1 MSNYKVTNP
10 ATGIVEKTYES
21 HSNEELD
28 LIMGKSLQ
36 AYKKWQTKD
45 ITYRARI
52 LNKIAD
58 LYDENRKQLAVIM
71 AREMGK
77 PVAQGEGELSLV
89 SHIFRYYAKYGEQFM
104 NIQPMPDAK
113 NAIVR
118 KEALGPILG
127 IMPWNYP
134 HYQVARLV
142 APNLMIGNTVILKH
156 APSCPESAVQIAK
169 LFADSG
175 LPEGVYENIFATNE
189 QIETIIHDSRVQGV
203 SLTGSE
209 RAGSAVAKT
218 AGSALKKVVLELGG
232 SDPFIV
238 LPDADINNAVSCAFI
253 GRFGNGGQACNAAKR
268 LIIHEDI
275 YDEFI
280 QKFKEKVEAIF
291 PDDPLDQST
300 FLGPLSSIQA
310 IETLESQYNKA
321 VSQGA
326 KVLVEGGR
334 IDKPG
339 AWFKPA
345 LLSEV
350 NSKMDAYYEELFG
363 PISVVYKASGID
375 EIVSIANDTSF
386 GLGACIHAKDLD
398 KAQVVADKLEVG
410 MVAFNQAPGTA
421 AETPF
426 GGIKRS
432 GFGRELGPYGMDEFV
447 NYKLYQY

>member
-28 LIMGKSLQ
+28 SIMGKSFQ

-45 ITYRARI
+45 ITHRAQI

-58 LYDENRKQLAVIM
+58 LYDENRKQLAIIM

-104 NIQPMPDAK
+104 STQPMPDAK

-118 KEALGPILG
+118 KESLGPILG

-156 APSCPESAVQIAK
+156 APSCPESAIQIAK

-175 LPEGVYENIFATNE
+175 LPDGVYENIFATNE
-189 QIETIIHDSRVQGV
+189 QVETIIHDSRVQGV

-209 RAGSAVAKT
+209 RAGSAVART

-238 LPDADINNAVSCAFI
+238 LPDADIDNAVSCAFV
-253 GRFGNGGQACNAAKR
+253 GRFGNAGQACNAAKR
-268 LIIHEDI
+268 LIIHADI

-280 QKFKEKVEAIF
+280 QKFKEKVNTIA
-291 PDDPLDQST
+291 PGDPLDQNT
-300 FLGPLSSIQA
+300 FLGPLSSMQA

-321 VSQGA
+321 ISQGA
-326 KVLVEGGR
+326 KVLIEGGR

-363 PISVVYKASGID
+363 PVSVVYKASGID
-375 EIVSIANDTSF
+375 EIVAIANDTSF
-386 GLGACIHAKDLD
+386 GLGACIHATDLD

>member
-58 LYDENRKQLAVIM
+58 LYDENRKKLAVIM

-156 APSCPESAVQIAK
+156 APSCPESALQIAK

-253 GRFGNGGQACNAAKR
+253 GRFGNAGQACNAAKR

>member
-58 LYDENRKQLAVIM
+58 LYDENRKKLAVIM

-156 APSCPESAVQIAK
+156 APS
-169 LFADSG
+169 
-175 LPEGVYENIFATNE
+175 
-189 QIETIIHDSRVQGV
+189 
-203 SLTGSE
+203 
-209 RAGSAVAKT
+209 
-218 AGSALKKVVLELGG
+218 
-232 SDPFIV
+232 
-238 LPDADINNAVSCAFI
+238 
-253 GRFGNGGQACNAAKR
+253 
-268 LIIHEDI
+268 
-275 YDEFI
+275 
-280 QKFKEKVEAIF
+280 
-291 PDDPLDQST
+291 
-300 FLGPLSSIQA
+300 
-310 IETLESQYNKA
+310 
-321 VSQGA
+321 
-326 KVLVEGGR
+326 
-334 IDKPG
+334 
-339 AWFKPA
+339 
-345 LLSEV
+345 
-350 NSKMDAYYEELFG
+350 
-363 PISVVYKASGID
+363 
-375 EIVSIANDTSF
+375 
-386 GLGACIHAKDLD
+386 
-398 KAQVVADKLEVG
+398 
-410 MVAFNQAPGTA
+410 
-421 AETPF
+421 
-426 GGIKRS
+426 
-432 GFGRELGPYGMDEFV
+432 
-447 NYKLYQY
+447 

>member
-104 NIQPMPDAK
+104 NTQPMPDSK

-253 GRFGNGGQACNAAKR
+253 GRFGNAGQACNAAKR

-326 KVLVEGGR
+326 RVLVEGGR

>member
-58 LYDENRKQLAVIM
+58 LYDENRKKLAVIM

-156 APSCPESAVQIAK
+156 APSCPESALQIAK

-253 GRFGNGGQACNAAKR
+253 GRFGNAGQACNAAKR

-410 MVAFNQAPGTA
+410 MVAFNQAPGT
-421 AETPF
+421 
-426 GGIKRS
+426 RHS
-432 GFGRELGPYGMDEFV
+432 R
-447 NYKLYQY
+447 

>member
-58 LYDENRKQLAVIM
+58 LYDENRKKLAVIM

-156 APSCPESAVQIAK
+156 APSCPESALQIAK

-253 GRFGNGGQACNAAKR
+253 GRFGNAGQACNAAKR

-386 GLGACIHAKDLD
+386 GLGACIYAKDLD